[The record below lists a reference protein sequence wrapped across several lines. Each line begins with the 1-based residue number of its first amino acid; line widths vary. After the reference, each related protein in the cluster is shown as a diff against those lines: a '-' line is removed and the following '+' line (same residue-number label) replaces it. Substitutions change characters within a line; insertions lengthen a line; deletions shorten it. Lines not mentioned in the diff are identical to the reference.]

1 MGDGLFDIPRF
12 EPERIEKLPEK
23 RSKSSFLQKA
33 KERAAKR
40 KLQEQV
46 PETKSEPKPVN
57 HEPKSEPVDQFA
69 EVHPA
74 NDAFENDS
82 VKTEIIEEE
91 EKTDFKI
98 FDNIQAQKKKR
109 IAASF
114 PRWCEKPEVIDGDFT
129 NLPPLEELHEFL
141 DDTIYKNLEAMNFT
155 SVFPVQRAII
165 PELLRRGPPRDLAV
179 QAPTG
184 SGKTI
189 TFLVPIVQK
198 LMHRAIPSIR
208 ALIVL
213 PTRELAKQVND
224 VLLELIKGTKL
235 ASHLLVGATTLD
247 QDCNKLTQ
255 TIGGEKY
262 ATCDIIVAT
271 PGRLMDHLENGLD
284 LSRLRFLVVDEAD
297 RMRGA
302 WLEKLE
308 QKTNRALLQ
317 KLLFSATLA
326 SDPQFLSS
334 LKLRFPKLY
343 TSGWTQPAGL
353 TEEMIRYGRLDEKP
367 RIIRSLIKDD
377 TRALI
382 FVNSNESAVALDDL
396 LKKSGVRC
404 ESIAKTLEN
413 WQRKNAIKKFK
424 KGKISAIICT
434 DVVARGLDLDC
445 CNLVINYDVALSAAT
460 HVHRSGRTARAGSAG
475 VCITLCQLK
484 HKPYFFMMKEL
495 GRKYIQRSISK
506 LEIKEES
513 RTKQEFMEK

>member
-1 MGDGLFDIPRF
+1 MGDGLFDIPRY

-23 RSKSSFLQKA
+23 KSRNSFLEKA

-40 KLQEQV
+40 RLQEPL
-46 PETKSEPKPVN
+46 PEKEPEKRKTKAEPVN
-57 HEPKSEPVDQFA
+57 DIKT
-69 EVHPA
+69 EV
-74 NDAFENDS
+74 ENLSINRDEEDI
-82 VKTEIIEEE
+82 KTEIIEENHEPE
-91 EKTDFKI
+91 EPEDFKI

-109 IAASF
+109 LAASF
-114 PRWCEKPEVIDGDFT
+114 PRWCENPEVIDGDFT

-141 DDTIYKNLEAMNFT
+141 DETIYKNLEAMNFT
-155 SVFPVQRAII
+155 TVFPVQRAII
-165 PELLRRGPPRDLAV
+165 PELLKRGPPRDLAV

-198 LMHRAIPSIR
+198 LMQRAIPAIR

-213 PTRELAKQVND
+213 PTRELAKQVYD
-224 VLLELIKGTKL
+224 VMLELIKDTKL
-235 ASHLLVGATTLD
+235 TGMIIGGATSLE
-247 QDCNKLTQ
+247 QECNKLIQ
-255 TIGGEKY
+255 TIGGKKY
-262 ATCDIIVAT
+262 ATCDIIIAT
-271 PGRLMDHLENGLD
+271 PGRLMDHLDSGMD
-284 LSRLRFLVVDEAD
+284 LTRLRYLVVDEAD

-308 QKTNRALLQ
+308 QKTNRALVQ

-367 RIIRSLIKDD
+367 RIIRSLIKED

-382 FVNSNESAVALDDL
+382 FVNSNESAVALDKL
-396 LKKSGVRC
+396 LKKSGMRS
-404 ESIAKTLEN
+404 ESIAGALEN
-413 WQRKNAIKKFK
+413 WQRTNAIKKFK

-445 CNLVINYDVALSAAT
+445 CNTVINYDVALSAAT

-495 GRKYIQRSISK
+495 GRTFIQRSSK
-506 LEIKEES
+506 LELKEEP
-513 RTKQEFMEK
+513 MEE